1 MARLKI
7 FVGGVHGTGKSSFCR
22 QLKEHLMCEYVSAST
37 LLNWK
42 SKSKQVNDVPHNQ
55 AILAELLQSHTQ
67 DDVSYIIDGH
77 FALWNKNNECELVP
91 LETFSSIN
99 LDAIIII
106 TCAPELIHKRLE
118 DRDSLVYK
126 LENITNLQTSE
137 IKQAKYIA
145 ESLDIPLMIVN
156 MDKNFDL
163 YTFVKKN
170 RINETLYKRKY
181 IIINA

>member
-1 MARLKI
+1 MTRLKI

-22 QLKEHLMCEYVSAST
+22 QLKEHLMCECVSAST

-42 SKSKQVNDVPHNQ
+42 SKSKQVNDVPRNQ

-67 DDVSYIIDGH
+67 GDASYIIDGH
-77 FALWNKNNECELVP
+77 FALWNKNDECEVVP
-91 LETFSSIN
+91 LETFTSLN

-118 DRDSLVYK
+118 ERDDLIYK

-137 IKQAKYIA
+137 IEQAKYIA

-156 MDKNFDL
+156 MDENFDF
-163 YTFVKKN
+163 YNFVKE
-170 RINETLYKRKY
+170 I
-181 IIINA
+181 